1 MHLFFREK
9 WEVEGLQTVGIL
21 LVVCSSLKLMHFLGL
36 IDLTTAGKTNGKR
49 AKQRSPKSEVQMLN
63 MVRAAAAGMWSVCV
77 CFSKVNRTQQ
87 SETASFLH

>member
-1 MHLFFREK
+1 MHSWLELEGGTWLPRGKGKISVNRSRERKGERMHLFFKEK

-49 AKQRSPKSEVQMLN
+49 AKERRQM
-63 MVRAAAAGMWSVCV
+63 
-77 CFSKVNRTQQ
+77 
-87 SETASFLH
+87 